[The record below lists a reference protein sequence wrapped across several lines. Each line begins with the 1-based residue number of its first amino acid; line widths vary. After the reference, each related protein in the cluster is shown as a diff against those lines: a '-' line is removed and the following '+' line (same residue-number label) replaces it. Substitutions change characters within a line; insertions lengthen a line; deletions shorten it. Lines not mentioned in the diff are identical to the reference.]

1 MKRALTALL
10 FLCLGALY
18 GEESPIHISIQP
30 GEHYTHRHWFGIFPA
45 RLTPQIAVWAED
57 GEGRFLKTLYL
68 TKRSAQ
74 NSWRGTD
81 GGRPEA
87 LPLYD
92 HARNRSENTDGV
104 SGASVSS
111 GPLERQASGDFSGR
125 TILIRAEVNSS
136 FDYNGRYDKENSGVN
151 GQPSLLYE
159 AQWKGEEDRII
170 LKSAGKGELRGE
182 SGTAD
187 YDLDGLTT
195 ALSIIDS
202 ITLSR

>member
-1 MKRALTALL
+1 MKRALTILL
-10 FLCLGALY
+10 FLSLGALY

-68 TKRSAQ
+68 TERSAR

-111 GPLERQASGDFSGR
+111 GPLERQTAGDFSGG
-125 TILIRAEVNSS
+125 TVLIRAEVNSS
-136 FDYNGRYDKENSGVN
+136 FDYNSRYGKENSGVN

-159 AQWKGEEDRII
+159 ALWNSKEDRVS
-170 LKSAGKGELRGE
+170 LEPAGKGDLRGE
-182 SGTAD
+182 SGIAE
-187 YDLDGLTT
+187 YNLNGLTT
-195 ALSIIDS
+195 ALGIIES